1 MPIAQLNVARFRA
14 AKDDP
19 ANAAFM
25 AALDHV
31 NAQADAADG
40 FLWRLV
46 GEGDDAT
53 DIEAVQ
59 GDPDFIVNLSV
70 WRDVP
75 SLEAF
80 AYRQA
85 DHRAVLARRAEWFLP
100 MEPSLAL
107 WEVPDGHRPTVAEAM
122 GKLAQLGREGPSE
135 AVFTFRWWRER
146 PGAAR
151 LHGASRAGTG

>member
-1 MPIAQLNVARFRA
+1 MPIAQLNVARFRT

-25 AALDHV
+25 DVLDHV
-31 NAQADAADG
+31 NALAEAADG
-40 FLWRLV
+40 FVWRLK
-46 GEGDDAT
+46 GEGNCAT
-53 DIEAVQ
+53 DLEAVP

-75 SLEAF
+75 ALEAF

-85 DHRAVLARRAEWFLP
+85 DHRAMLARRAEWFEA

-107 WEVPDGHRPTVAEAM
+107 WEVPEGHEPSVAEAM
-122 GKLAQLGREGPSE
+122 AKLAELGRTGPSA
-135 AVFTFRWWRER
+135 AVFTFKWWRTIR
-146 PGAAR
+146 AA
-151 LHGASRAGTG
+151 AAQE